1 MDIFVVRFIKAS
13 LIYLLLGG
21 ILGVLFLYDSN
32 FLNLKFV
39 HSHFNLLGFVSMMI
53 FGVGYHV
60 LPRFRGKELYS
71 KPMANIQFWTANI
84 GLVGM
89 AVSSIL
95 WDYTSIKSA
104 KISLVLFGVV
114 MLVSILLFVINLLA
128 TFREE
133 KVEGA

>member
-13 LIYLLLGG
+13 LTCLLLGT
-21 ILGVLFLYDSN
+21 ILGVLFLYNSN
-32 FLNLKFV
+32 YQNLVFV

-84 GLVGM
+84 GLIGM
-89 AVSSIL
+89 ATFYTISVYFGGRL
-95 WDYTSIKSA
+95 TDYL
-104 KISLVLFGVV
+104 LVLFGIT
-114 MLVSILLFVINLLA
+114 MAVSILLFVINLLA

-133 KVEGA
+133 KPEK

>member
-1 MDIFVVRFIKAS
+1 MDIFVVRFIKAA
-13 LIYLLLGG
+13 LIYLFLGS
-21 ILGVLFLYDSN
+21 ILGVLFLYNSN
-32 FLNLKFV
+32 FLNLLFV

-71 KPMANIQFWTANI
+71 KPMANVQFWTANI

-89 AVSSIL
+89 TIFYTISVYL
-95 WDYTSIKSA
+95 GGKLTDYL
-104 KISLVLFGVV
+104 LVLFGIV
-114 MLVSILLFVINLLA
+114 MVISILLFVINLLA

-133 KVEGA
+133 KPEK